1 MKQFNLDLGITV
13 NVFSSTSIKDAP
25 PRLKEAMEDVA
36 GRVEELSK
44 SKITTAA
51 PPQPFRKRK
60 TQSITK
66 YADWDARQYATD
78 GKTSREKR
86 AQQRHIRVF
95 GMQKLGMNEYR
106 KLMQEIDQM
115 TDPDVDVMAMVNKR
129 IKEIRERLD
138 AEEKEKVEGQRRQI
152 RSRTEKAGTSTT
164 TMESVETRK
173 TTGAK
178 KPKQKDGDTV
188 DESRT
193 RVDTRKTTG
202 AKKPKQKDGD
212 TVDESRTRVD
222 TRKTTGAKKPKQKD
236 GDTVDESRSRKKEG
250 IKQKPTSL
258 KAKTTEQSKRKVVT
272 MAEDVDEDE
281 QDLVII
287 ERKKADVED
296 FDDDDDDD
304 DYVPE
309 LDEDDDFDIPPP
321 RARKTTQIVDKKA
334 DEELED
340 LADFVDRT
348 FRKTTRKSTTKK
360 PTAKKRRVGEST
372 DDTEAT
378 IPLFQQIVG
387 KNYEIMASEEV
398 EEQMDRSINPTEA
411 AGFRAT
417 MKSLAVALKEAVKK
431 GKDVE
436 ATYKD
441 LIKST
446 IEVARAMRYPGA
458 FSVEAE
464 EILKA
469 IPDLKCN
476 AWRKY
481 IKGDEMMDP
490 KDVVLDEDEEEQD
503 DLLIQGPVLG
513 EESTQAAAKAIHN
526 LPELLKRDAKA
537 NLVKLFD
544 NQMKAHQYAA
554 EACKN
559 LKELHKT
566 LPLEVFLRI
575 ADSAMRPLVIMHIP
589 STEAMCTKMR
599 EAAEAKTK
607 KTTAGA
613 SRVKDVMENTNL
625 PQLQKDW
632 TLEETYKARKMIACI
647 IYKYVRDAMYDETT
661 ATHVVVEKFH
671 VKQTTI
677 HRQLYGK
684 KYPGGGQTLKQMKER
699 TSKTEKQ
706 TTTTRPVE
714 SSKISGQKKV
724 TLEKTEVTT
733 SKGKGKGKKSQVKR
747 SAEEIRS
754 ASTSEV
760 EKLRAK
766 KRKAEESKIIE
777 EEDEDRPTAEEIKRS
792 KPPATRRGLFIH

>member
-13 NVFSSTSIKDAP
+13 NVFSSKSIKDAP
-25 PRLKEAMEDVA
+25 PRLKEAMENVA

-51 PPQPFRKRK
+51 PPEPFRKRK

-66 YADWDARQYATD
+66 YADWDVRQYATD
-78 GKTSREKR
+78 GKTSRDKR

-95 GMQKLGMNEYR
+95 GMQKLGMIEYR

-115 TDPDVDVMAMVNKR
+115 TNQDVDVMAMVNKR
-129 IKEIRERLD
+129 IEEVRERLD
-138 AEEKEKVEGQRRQI
+138 AEEKEKVEGQRRQT

-164 TMESVETRK
+164 TMESVDTRK
-173 TTGAK
+173 MTGAK

-188 DESRT
+188 DESRN
-193 RVDTRKTTG
+193 
-202 AKKPKQKDGD
+202 
-212 TVDESRTRVD
+212 
-222 TRKTTGAKKPKQKD
+222 
-236 GDTVDESRSRKKEG
+236 RKKEG
-250 IKQKPTSL
+250 IKQKTTGL

-334 DEELED
+334 DEALED

-360 PTAKKRRVGEST
+360 PTAKERRVGEST

-398 EEQMDRSINPTEA
+398 EEHMTDRSINPTEA

-417 MKSLAVALKEAVKK
+417 MKSLAVGLKEAVKK
-431 GKDVE
+431 GKNVE

-446 IEVARAMRYPGA
+446 IEVTRAMRYPGA
-458 FSVEAE
+458 FTVEAE
-464 EILKA
+464 EIFNA

-566 LPLEVFLRI
+566 LPLDVFLRI

-613 SRVKDVMENTNL
+613 SRVTDVMENTNL

-647 IYKYVRDAMYDETT
+647 IYKYVRDAMYNETT
-661 ATHVVVEKFH
+661 ATHVVVEKFN

-706 TTTTRPVE
+706 ATTTRPVE

-754 ASTSEV
+754 ASMSEV

-766 KRKAEESKIIE
+766 KRKAGESKIIE

-792 KPPATRRGLFIH
+792 KPAATRRGLFIH

>member
-25 PRLKEAMEDVA
+25 PRLKEAMENVA

-51 PPQPFRKRK
+51 PPEPFRKWK

-66 YADWDARQYATD
+66 YADWDVRQYATD
-78 GKTSREKR
+78 GKTSRDKR

-95 GMQKLGMNEYR
+95 GMQKLGMIEYR
-106 KLMQEIDQM
+106 KLMQEIDEM
-115 TDPDVDVMAMVNKR
+115 TNQDVDVMAMVNKR
-129 IKEIRERLD
+129 IEEVREQLD
-138 AEEKEKVEGQRRQI
+138 AEEKEKVEGQRRQT
-152 RSRTEKAGTSTT
+152 RNRTEKAGTSTT
-164 TMESVETRK
+164 TMES
-173 TTGAK
+173 
-178 KPKQKDGDTV
+178 
-188 DESRT
+188 
-193 RVDTRKTTG
+193 VDTRKTTG

-212 TVDESRTRVD
+212 TVGESRNH
-222 TRKTTGAKKPKQKD
+222 
-236 GDTVDESRSRKKEG
+236 KKEG
-250 IKQKPTSL
+250 IKQKTTGL

-296 FDDDDDDD
+296 FDDDDND

-321 RARKTTQIVDKKA
+321 KARKTTQIIDKKA
-334 DEELED
+334 DEALED

-348 FRKTTRKSTTKK
+348 FRKTTRKSTMKK
-360 PTAKKRRVGEST
+360 PTAKERRVGKST

-398 EEQMDRSINPTEA
+398 EEHMKDRSINPTEA

-417 MKSLAVALKEAVKK
+417 MKSLAVGLKEAVKK
-431 GKDVE
+431 GKNVE

-446 IEVARAMRYPGA
+446 IEVTRAMRYPGA
-458 FSVEAE
+458 FTVEAE
-464 EILKA
+464 EIFNA

-566 LPLEVFLRI
+566 LPLDVFLRI

-613 SRVKDVMENTNL
+613 SRVTDVMENTNL

-647 IYKYVRDAMYDETT
+647 IYKYVRDAMYNETT
-661 ATHVVVEKFH
+661 ATHVVVEKFN

-699 TSKTEKQ
+699 TSKKEKQ
-706 TTTTRPVE
+706 ATTTRPVE
-714 SSKISGQKKV
+714 SSKISRQKKV

-733 SKGKGKGKKSQVKR
+733 SNGKGKGKKSQVKR

-766 KRKAEESKIIE
+766 KCKAEESKIIE

-792 KPPATRRGLFIH
+792 KPAVTRRGLFIH

>member
-1 MKQFNLDLGITV
+1 M
-13 NVFSSTSIKDAP
+13 
-25 PRLKEAMEDVA
+25 
-36 GRVEELSK
+36 
-44 SKITTAA
+44 
-51 PPQPFRKRK
+51 
-60 TQSITK
+60 
-66 YADWDARQYATD
+66 
-78 GKTSREKR
+78 
-86 AQQRHIRVF
+86 
-95 GMQKLGMNEYR
+95 
-106 KLMQEIDQM
+106 
-115 TDPDVDVMAMVNKR
+115 
-129 IKEIRERLD
+129 
-138 AEEKEKVEGQRRQI
+138 
-152 RSRTEKAGTSTT
+152 
-164 TMESVETRK
+164 
-173 TTGAK
+173 
-178 KPKQKDGDTV
+178 
-188 DESRT
+188 
-193 RVDTRKTTG
+193 
-202 AKKPKQKDGD
+202 
-212 TVDESRTRVD
+212 
-222 TRKTTGAKKPKQKD
+222 
-236 GDTVDESRSRKKEG
+236 
-250 IKQKPTSL
+250 
-258 KAKTTEQSKRKVVT
+258 
-272 MAEDVDEDE
+272 
-281 QDLVII
+281 II
-287 ERKKADVED
+287 ERNKADVED
-296 FDDDDDDD
+296 FDDDDD
-304 DYVPE
+304 YVPE
-309 LDEDDDFDIPPP
+309 QDEDDDFDIPPP

-334 DEELED
+334 DEALED

-348 FRKTTRKSTTKK
+348 FRKTTRKSKMKK
-360 PTAKKRRVGEST
+360 PTAKERRVGEST

-398 EEQMDRSINPTEA
+398 EEHTTDRSINPTEA

-417 MKSLAVALKEAVKK
+417 MKSLAVGLKEVVKK
-431 GKDVE
+431 GKNVE

-458 FSVEAE
+458 FTVEAE
-464 EILKA
+464 EIFNA

-503 DLLIQGPVLG
+503 DLLIQGPILG

-566 LPLEVFLRI
+566 LPLDVFLRI
-575 ADSAMRPLVIMHIP
+575 ADSATRPLVIMHIP

-607 KTTAGA
+607 KTTAGV
-613 SRVKDVMENTNL
+613 SRVTDLMENTNL

-647 IYKYVRDAMYDETT
+647 IYKYVRDAMYNETT
-661 ATHVVVEKFH
+661 ATQVVVEKFN
-671 VKQTTI
+671 VKQTMI
-677 HRQLYGK
+677 HRQLNGK

-699 TSKTEKQ
+699 TSKKEKQ
-706 TTTTRPVE
+706 ATTTRPVE

-747 SAEEIRS
+747 SAEEISS

-792 KPPATRRGLFIH
+792 KPAATRRGLFIH

>member
-1 MKQFNLDLGITV
+1 
-13 NVFSSTSIKDAP
+13 
-25 PRLKEAMEDVA
+25 MENVA

-78 GKTSREKR
+78 GKTSRDKR

-95 GMQKLGMNEYR
+95 GMQKLGMIEYR

-115 TDPDVDVMAMVNKR
+115 TDPDVDVMAVVNKR
-129 IKEIRERLD
+129 IEEVRERLE
-138 AEEKEKVEGQRRQI
+138 AEEKEKVEGQHRQI

-164 TMESVETRK
+164 TMES
-173 TTGAK
+173 
-178 KPKQKDGDTV
+178 
-188 DESRT
+188 
-193 RVDTRKTTG
+193 VDTRKTTG

-212 TVDESRTRVD
+212 TVDESRNRT
-222 TRKTTGAKKPKQKD
+222 KK
-236 GDTVDESRSRKKEG
+236 G
-250 IKQKPTSL
+250 IKQKTTGL

-281 QDLVII
+281 QDLMII

-296 FDDDDDDD
+296 FNDDDDDD

-309 LDEDDDFDIPPP
+309 ADEDDDFDIPPP
-321 RARKTTQIVDKKA
+321 RARKTTQIVDKKK
-334 DEELED
+334 DEALED

-348 FRKTTRKSTTKK
+348 FQKTTRKSTTKK

-378 IPLFQQIVG
+378 IPLFQQIVR

-417 MKSLAVALKEAVKK
+417 MKSLAVGLKEAVKK
-431 GKDVE
+431 GKNVE

-458 FSVEAE
+458 FTVEAE
-464 EILKA
+464 EIFNA

-575 ADSAMRPLVIMHIP
+575 ADSAVRPLVIMHIP

-599 EAAEAKTK
+599 EAAEAKSK

-613 SRVKDVMENTNL
+613 SRVTDVMENTNL

-647 IYKYVRDAMYDETT
+647 IYKYVRDAMYNETM
-661 ATHVVVEKFH
+661 ATHVVVEKFN

-699 TSKTEKQ
+699 TSKTSKTEKQ
-706 TTTTRPVE
+706 ATTTRPRRVVE
-714 SSKISGQKKV
+714 
-724 TLEKTEVTT
+724 
-733 SKGKGKGKKSQVKR
+733 
-747 SAEEIRS
+747 
-754 ASTSEV
+754 
-760 EKLRAK
+760 
-766 KRKAEESKIIE
+766 
-777 EEDEDRPTAEEIKRS
+777 D
-792 KPPATRRGLFIH
+792 

>member
-51 PPQPFRKRK
+51 PPAPFRKGK

-78 GKTSREKR
+78 GKTSRDKR

-95 GMQKLGMNEYR
+95 WMQKLGMNEYR

-164 TMESVETRK
+164 TMESVATRK
-173 TTGAK
+173 MTGAK

-188 DESRT
+188 DESRN
-193 RVDTRKTTG
+193 
-202 AKKPKQKDGD
+202 
-212 TVDESRTRVD
+212 RVD

-281 QDLVII
+281 QDLVMI

-296 FDDDDDDD
+296 FDDGDDDD

-309 LDEDDDFDIPPP
+309 LDEDDDFEIPPP

-348 FRKTTRKSTTKK
+348 FQKTTRKSTTKK

-398 EEQMDRSINPTEA
+398 EEQIDRSINPTEA

-417 MKSLAVALKEAVKK
+417 MKSLAVGLTEVVKK

-458 FSVEAE
+458 FTVEAE
-464 EILKA
+464 EIFNA

-503 DLLIQGPVLG
+503 DLLIQGPVPG

-599 EAAEAKTK
+599 EVAEAKTK

-613 SRVKDVMENTNL
+613 SRVKDMMENTNL

-647 IYKYVRDAMYDETT
+647 IYKYVRDAMYNETT
-661 ATHVVVEKFH
+661 ATHVVVEKFN

-706 TTTTRPVE
+706 ATTTRPVE
-714 SSKISGQKKV
+714 SSRISGQKKV

>member
-25 PRLKEAMEDVA
+25 PQLKEAMEDVT

-51 PPQPFRKRK
+51 PPAPFRKRK

-66 YADWDARQYATD
+66 YADWDVRQYATD
-78 GKTSREKR
+78 GKTSRDKR

-152 RSRTEKAGTSTT
+152 SSRTEKAGTSTT
-164 TMESVETRK
+164 TMESVDTRK
-173 TTGAK
+173 MTGAK

-188 DESRT
+188 DESRN
-193 RVDTRKTTG
+193 
-202 AKKPKQKDGD
+202 
-212 TVDESRTRVD
+212 
-222 TRKTTGAKKPKQKD
+222 
-236 GDTVDESRSRKKEG
+236 RKKEG

-258 KAKTTEQSKRKVVT
+258 KAKTTEQIKRKVVT
-272 MAEDVDEDE
+272 MAEDVDEDK

-296 FDDDDDDD
+296 FDDDDD

-348 FRKTTRKSTTKK
+348 FQKTTRKSTTKK
-360 PTAKKRRVGEST
+360 STAKERRVGKST

-417 MKSLAVALKEAVKK
+417 MKSLAVGLKEAVKK

-458 FSVEAE
+458 FTVEAE
-464 EILKA
+464 EIFNA

-599 EAAEAKTK
+599 EVAEAKTK

-647 IYKYVRDAMYDETT
+647 IYKYVRDAMYNETT
-661 ATHVVVEKFH
+661 ATHVVVEKFN

-706 TTTTRPVE
+706 ATTTRPVE

-724 TLEKTEVTT
+724 TLEKSEVTT

-792 KPPATRRGLFIH
+792 KPAVTRRGLFIH

>member
-1 MKQFNLDLGITV
+1 
-13 NVFSSTSIKDAP
+13 
-25 PRLKEAMEDVA
+25 MENVA

-51 PPQPFRKRK
+51 PPEPFRKRK

-78 GKTSREKR
+78 GKTSRDKR

-95 GMQKLGMNEYR
+95 GMQKLGMIEYR

-115 TDPDVDVMAMVNKR
+115 TDPDVDVMAVVNKR
-129 IKEIRERLD
+129 IEEVRERLE

-164 TMESVETRK
+164 TMESV
-173 TTGAK
+173 
-178 KPKQKDGDTV
+178 
-188 DESRT
+188 
-193 RVDTRKTTG
+193 DTRKTTG

-212 TVDESRTRVD
+212 TVDESRN
-222 TRKTTGAKKPKQKD
+222 
-236 GDTVDESRSRKKEG
+236 RKKEG
-250 IKQKPTSL
+250 IKQKTTGL

-304 DYVPE
+304 YVPE
-309 LDEDDDFDIPPP
+309 ADEDDDFDIPPP
-321 RARKTTQIVDKKA
+321 RARKTTQIVDKKT
-334 DEELED
+334 DEALED

-348 FRKTTRKSTTKK
+348 FQKTTRKSTTRK

-398 EEQMDRSINPTEA
+398 EEHLTDRSINPTEA

-417 MKSLAVALKEAVKK
+417 MKSLAVGLKEAVKK
-431 GKDVE
+431 GKNVE

-458 FSVEAE
+458 FTVEAE
-464 EILKA
+464 EIFNA

-566 LPLEVFLRI
+566 LPLDVFLRI

-613 SRVKDVMENTNL
+613 SRVTDVMENTNL

-647 IYKYVRDAMYDETT
+647 IYKYVRDAMYNETT
-661 ATHVVVEKFH
+661 ATHVVVEKFN

-699 TSKTEKQ
+699 TSKTSKTEKQ
-706 TTTTRPVE
+706 ATTTRPVE

-733 SKGKGKGKKSQVKR
+733 GKGKGKGKKSQVKR

-766 KRKAEESKIIE
+766 KRKAEEPKIIE
-777 EEDEDRPTAEEIKRS
+777 KEDEDRPTAEEIKRS
-792 KPPATRRGLFIH
+792 KPAVTRRGLFIH

>member
-25 PRLKEAMEDVA
+25 PRLKEAMENVA

-51 PPQPFRKRK
+51 PPEPFRKWK

-66 YADWDARQYATD
+66 YADWDMRQYATD
-78 GKTSREKR
+78 GKTSRDKR

-95 GMQKLGMNEYR
+95 GMQKLGMTEYR

-115 TDPDVDVMAMVNKR
+115 TNQDVDVMAMVNKR
-129 IKEIRERLD
+129 IEEVRERLD
-138 AEEKEKVEGQRRQI
+138 VEEKEKVERRRRQS

-164 TMESVETRK
+164 TMESVDTRK
-173 TTGAK
+173 RMGAK
-178 KPKQKDGDTV
+178 KPKQKDGDTI
-188 DESRT
+188 DESRNC
-193 RVDTRKTTG
+193 
-202 AKKPKQKDGD
+202 
-212 TVDESRTRVD
+212 
-222 TRKTTGAKKPKQKD
+222 
-236 GDTVDESRSRKKEG
+236 KKEG
-250 IKQKPTSL
+250 IKQKTTGL

-296 FDDDDDDD
+296 FDDDD
-304 DYVPE
+304 YVPE

-321 RARKTTQIVDKKA
+321 RARKTTQIVDKKT
-334 DEELED
+334 DEALED

-348 FRKTTRKSTTKK
+348 FRKPTRKSTTKK
-360 PTAKKRRVGEST
+360 PTAKQRRVGEST

-398 EEQMDRSINPTEA
+398 EEHMTDRSINPTEA

-417 MKSLAVALKEAVKK
+417 MKSLAVGLKEVVKK
-431 GKDVE
+431 GKNVE

-458 FSVEAE
+458 FTVEAE
-464 EILKA
+464 EIFNA

-481 IKGDEMMDP
+481 IKGDEMIDP

-566 LPLEVFLRI
+566 LPLDVFLRI

-613 SRVKDVMENTNL
+613 SRVTDVMENTNL

-647 IYKYVRDAMYDETT
+647 IYKYVRDAMYNETT
-661 ATHVVVEKFH
+661 ATHVVVEKFN

-699 TSKTEKQ
+699 TSKTSKTEKQ
-706 TTTTRPVE
+706 ATTTRPVE

-733 SKGKGKGKKSQVKR
+733 GKGKGKGKKSQVKR

-766 KRKAEESKIIE
+766 KRKAEEPKIIE

-792 KPPATRRGLFIH
+792 KPAVTRRGLFIH

>member
-78 GKTSREKR
+78 GKTSRDKR

-95 GMQKLGMNEYR
+95 GMQKLGLNEYR

-164 TMESVETRK
+164 TVES
-173 TTGAK
+173 
-178 KPKQKDGDTV
+178 
-188 DESRT
+188 
-193 RVDTRKTTG
+193 VDTRKTTG
-202 AKKPKQKDGD
+202 AKKPKQKDDD
-212 TVDESRTRVD
+212 TVDESRNRVN

-236 GDTVDESRSRKKEG
+236 DDTVDESRSRKKEG

-258 KAKTTEQSKRKVVT
+258 KVKTTEQSKRKVVT

-296 FDDDDDDD
+296 FDDNDDDD

-360 PTAKKRRVGEST
+360 LTAKERRVGKST

-387 KNYEIMASEEV
+387 KNYEIMASEGV

-417 MKSLAVALKEAVKK
+417 MKSLAVGLKEAVKK
-431 GKDVE
+431 GKNVE

-458 FSVEAE
+458 FTVEAE
-464 EILKA
+464 EIFNA

-490 KDVVLDEDEEEQD
+490 KDVVLDEEQD

-589 STEAMCTKMR
+589 STEAMCTKMC

-607 KTTAGA
+607 KTRAGA
-613 SRVKDVMENTNL
+613 SRVTDVMENTNL

-647 IYKYVRDAMYDETT
+647 IYKYVQDAMYNETT
-661 ATHVVVEKFH
+661 ATHVVVEKFN

-699 TSKTEKQ
+699 TSKTSKTEKQ
-706 TTTTRPVE
+706 ATTTRPVE

-724 TLEKTEVTT
+724 TLEKSEVTT

-747 SAEEIRS
+747 SVEEIRS

-777 EEDEDRPTAEEIKRS
+777 EEDEDRPMAEEIKRS
-792 KPPATRRGLFIH
+792 KPAVTRRGLFIH

>member
-1 MKQFNLDLGITV
+1 
-13 NVFSSTSIKDAP
+13 
-25 PRLKEAMEDVA
+25 MEDVA

-44 SKITTAA
+44 SRIITAA
-51 PPQPFRKRK
+51 PPAPFRKRK

-78 GKTSREKR
+78 GKTSRDKR

-164 TMESVETRK
+164 TMEGVATRK
-173 TTGAK
+173 TMGAK

-188 DESRT
+188 DESRN

-212 TVDESRTRVD
+212 TVN
-222 TRKTTGAKKPKQKD
+222 
-236 GDTVDESRSRKKEG
+236 ESRSRKKEG

-258 KAKTTEQSKRKVVT
+258 KTTQQSKRKVVT

-321 RARKTTQIVDKKA
+321 RARRTTQIVDKQA

-348 FRKTTRKSTTKK
+348 FQKTTRKSTTKK
-360 PTAKKRRVGEST
+360 PTAKKRRVVESA

-417 MKSLAVALKEAVKK
+417 MKSLAVGLKEAVKK

-458 FSVEAE
+458 FTVEAE
-464 EILKA
+464 EIFNA

-599 EAAEAKTK
+599 EVAEAKTK

-632 TLEETYKARKMIACI
+632 TLEERYKARKMITCI
-647 IYKYVRDAMYDETT
+647 IYKYVQDAMYNETT
-661 ATHVVVEKFH
+661 ATHVVVEKFN

-699 TSKTEKQ
+699 TSKMEKHA
-706 TTTTRPVE
+706 TTTRPVE

>member
-1 MKQFNLDLGITV
+1 MKQFNLDLSITV

-51 PPQPFRKRK
+51 PPAPFRKRK

-66 YADWDARQYATD
+66 YADWDVRQYATD
-78 GKTSREKR
+78 GKRSRDKR

-129 IKEIRERLD
+129 IEEIRERLD

-164 TMESVETRK
+164 TMESVDTRK
-173 TTGAK
+173 MTGAK
-178 KPKQKDGDTV
+178 KPKKKDGDTI
-188 DESRT
+188 DESRN
-193 RVDTRKTTG
+193 
-202 AKKPKQKDGD
+202 
-212 TVDESRTRVD
+212 RVD

-258 KAKTTEQSKRKVVT
+258 KAKTTQQSKRKVVT
-272 MAEDVDEDE
+272 MAEDVAEDE

-304 DYVPE
+304 DYVAE
-309 LDEDDDFDIPPP
+309 LDEEDDFDIPPP

-360 PTAKKRRVGEST
+360 PTAKERRLGKST

-417 MKSLAVALKEAVKK
+417 MKSLAV
-431 GKDVE
+431 
-436 ATYKD
+436 
-441 LIKST
+441 
-446 IEVARAMRYPGA
+446 
-458 FSVEAE
+458 
-464 EILKA
+464 
-469 IPDLKCN
+469 
-476 AWRKY
+476 
-481 IKGDEMMDP
+481 
-490 KDVVLDEDEEEQD
+490 
-503 DLLIQGPVLG
+503 
-513 EESTQAAAKAIHN
+513 
-526 LPELLKRDAKA
+526 
-537 NLVKLFD
+537 
-544 NQMKAHQYAA
+544 
-554 EACKN
+554 
-559 LKELHKT
+559 
-566 LPLEVFLRI
+566 
-575 ADSAMRPLVIMHIP
+575 
-589 STEAMCTKMR
+589 
-599 EAAEAKTK
+599 
-607 KTTAGA
+607 
-613 SRVKDVMENTNL
+613 
-625 PQLQKDW
+625 
-632 TLEETYKARKMIACI
+632 
-647 IYKYVRDAMYDETT
+647 
-661 ATHVVVEKFH
+661 
-671 VKQTTI
+671 
-677 HRQLYGK
+677 
-684 KYPGGGQTLKQMKER
+684 
-699 TSKTEKQ
+699 
-706 TTTTRPVE
+706 
-714 SSKISGQKKV
+714 
-724 TLEKTEVTT
+724 
-733 SKGKGKGKKSQVKR
+733 
-747 SAEEIRS
+747 
-754 ASTSEV
+754 
-760 EKLRAK
+760 
-766 KRKAEESKIIE
+766 
-777 EEDEDRPTAEEIKRS
+777 
-792 KPPATRRGLFIH
+792 GL

>member
-1 MKQFNLDLGITV
+1 LKQFNLDLGITV

-78 GKTSREKR
+78 GKTSRDKR

-164 TMESVETRK
+164 TMESV
-173 TTGAK
+173 
-178 KPKQKDGDTV
+178 
-188 DESRT
+188 
-193 RVDTRKTTG
+193 
-202 AKKPKQKDGD
+202 
-212 TVDESRTRVD
+212 D

-236 GDTVDESRSRKKEG
+236 GDTVDESRSRK
-250 IKQKPTSL
+250 KPTSL

-360 PTAKKRRVGEST
+360 PTAKERRVGKST

-417 MKSLAVALKEAVKK
+417 MKSLAVGLKEAVKK

-458 FSVEAE
+458 FTVEAE
-464 EILKA
+464 EIFNA

-613 SRVKDVMENTNL
+613 SRVTDVMENTNL

-647 IYKYVRDAMYDETT
+647 IYKYVRDAMYNETT
-661 ATHVVVEKFH
+661 ATHVVVEKFN

-706 TTTTRPVE
+706 ATTTRPVE

>member
-66 YADWDARQYATD
+66 YADWDVRQYATD
-78 GKTSREKR
+78 GKTSRDKR

-115 TDPDVDVMAMVNKR
+115 TNQDVDVMAMVNKR
-129 IKEIRERLD
+129 IEEVRERLD

-164 TMESVETRK
+164 TMESVDTRK

-188 DESRT
+188 DESRN

-212 TVDESRTRVD
+212 TVDESRN
-222 TRKTTGAKKPKQKD
+222 
-236 GDTVDESRSRKKEG
+236 RKKEG
-250 IKQKPTSL
+250 IKQKTTGL
-258 KAKTTEQSKRKVVT
+258 KAKTTEQSKRKVVK

-321 RARKTTQIVDKKA
+321 RAWKTTQIVDKKA

-360 PTAKKRRVGEST
+360 PTAKERRVGKST

-398 EEQMDRSINPTEA
+398 EEHMTDRSINPTEA

-417 MKSLAVALKEAVKK
+417 MKSLAVGLKEAVKK
-431 GKDVE
+431 GKNVE

-446 IEVARAMRYPGA
+446 IEVTRAMRYPGA
-458 FSVEAE
+458 FTVEAE
-464 EILKA
+464 EIFNA

-566 LPLEVFLRI
+566 LPLDVFLRI

-599 EAAEAKTK
+599 EAAEAKTR

-647 IYKYVRDAMYDETT
+647 IYKYVRDAMYNETT
-661 ATHVVVEKFH
+661 ATHVVVEKFN

-706 TTTTRPVE
+706 ATTTRPVE

>member
-13 NVFSSTSIKDAP
+13 NVFSSNSIKDAP
-25 PRLKEAMEDVA
+25 PRLKEAMENVA

-51 PPQPFRKRK
+51 PPEPFRKRK

-66 YADWDARQYATD
+66 YADWDVRQYATD
-78 GKTSREKR
+78 GKASRDKR

-95 GMQKLGMNEYR
+95 GMQKLGMIEYR

-115 TDPDVDVMAMVNKR
+115 TNQDVDVMAVVNKR
-129 IKEIRERLD
+129 IEEVRERIE
-138 AEEKEKVEGQRRQI
+138 AEEKEKVEGQPPQT

-164 TMESVETRK
+164 TMES
-173 TTGAK
+173 
-178 KPKQKDGDTV
+178 
-188 DESRT
+188 
-193 RVDTRKTTG
+193 VDTRKTTG

-212 TVDESRTRVD
+212 TVDKSRN
-222 TRKTTGAKKPKQKD
+222 
-236 GDTVDESRSRKKEG
+236 RKKEG
-250 IKQKPTSL
+250 IKQKTTGL

-309 LDEDDDFDIPPP
+309 QDEDDDFDIPPP
-321 RARKTTQIVDKKA
+321 RARKTTQIVDKRA
-334 DEELED
+334 DEALED
-340 LADFVDRT
+340 LADFVDRM

-360 PTAKKRRVGEST
+360 PTAKERRVGKST

-398 EEQMDRSINPTEA
+398 EEHMTDRSINPTKA

-417 MKSLAVALKEAVKK
+417 MKSLAVGLKEAVKK
-431 GKDVE
+431 GKNVE

-446 IEVARAMRYPGA
+446 IEVTRAMQYPGA
-458 FSVEAE
+458 FTVEAE
-464 EILKA
+464 EIFTV

-566 LPLEVFLRI
+566 LPLDVFLRI

-607 KTTAGA
+607 KTMAGA
-613 SRVKDVMENTNL
+613 SRVTDVMENTNL

-647 IYKYVRDAMYDETT
+647 IYKYVRDAMYNETT
-661 ATHVVVEKFH
+661 ATHVVVEKFNI
-671 VKQTTI
+671 KQTTI

-706 TTTTRPVE
+706 ATTTRPVE

-792 KPPATRRGLFIH
+792 KPAATRRGLFIH

>member
-13 NVFSSTSIKDAP
+13 NVFSSSSIKDAP

-78 GKTSREKR
+78 GKTSRDKR

-212 TVDESRTRVD
+212 TVDESR
-222 TRKTTGAKKPKQKD
+222 
-236 GDTVDESRSRKKEG
+236 SRKKEG

-296 FDDDDDDD
+296 FDDDDDD

-417 MKSLAVALKEAVKK
+417 MKSLAVGLKEAVKK

-458 FSVEAE
+458 FTVEAE
-464 EILKA
+464 EIFKA

-613 SRVKDVMENTNL
+613 SRVTDVMENTNL

-647 IYKYVRDAMYDETT
+647 IYKYVRDAMYNETT
-661 ATHVVVEKFH
+661 ATHVVVEKFN

-706 TTTTRPVE
+706 ATTT
-714 SSKISGQKKV
+714 
-724 TLEKTEVTT
+724 
-733 SKGKGKGKKSQVKR
+733 
-747 SAEEIRS
+747 
-754 ASTSEV
+754 
-760 EKLRAK
+760 
-766 KRKAEESKIIE
+766 
-777 EEDEDRPTAEEIKRS
+777 
-792 KPPATRRGLFIH
+792 

>member
-1 MKQFNLDLGITV
+1 
-13 NVFSSTSIKDAP
+13 
-25 PRLKEAMEDVA
+25 MEDVA

-66 YADWDARQYATD
+66 YADWDVRQYATD
-78 GKTSREKR
+78 GKTSRDKR

-115 TDPDVDVMAMVNKR
+115 TNQDVDVMAMVNKR
-129 IKEIRERLD
+129 IEEVRERLD

-164 TMESVETRK
+164 TMESV
-173 TTGAK
+173 
-178 KPKQKDGDTV
+178 
-188 DESRT
+188 
-193 RVDTRKTTG
+193 DTRKTTG

-212 TVDESRTRVD
+212 TIDESRN
-222 TRKTTGAKKPKQKD
+222 
-236 GDTVDESRSRKKEG
+236 RKKEG
-250 IKQKPTSL
+250 IKQKTTGL

-334 DEELED
+334 DEALED

-360 PTAKKRRVGEST
+360 PTAKERRVGKST

-398 EEQMDRSINPTEA
+398 EEHMTDRSINPTEA

-417 MKSLAVALKEAVKK
+417 MKSLAVGLKEAVKK
-431 GKDVE
+431 GKNVE

-446 IEVARAMRYPGA
+446 IEVTRAMRYPGA
-458 FSVEAE
+458 FTVEAE
-464 EILKA
+464 EIFNA

-490 KDVVLDEDEEEQD
+490 KDVVLDEDEDEQD

-566 LPLEVFLRI
+566 LPLDVFLRI

-589 STEAMCTKMR
+589 TTEAMCTKMR

-613 SRVKDVMENTNL
+613 SRVTDVMENTNL

-647 IYKYVRDAMYDETT
+647 IYKYVRDAMYNETT
-661 ATHVVVEKFH
+661 ATHVVVEKFN

-706 TTTTRPVE
+706 ATTTRPVE

-733 SKGKGKGKKSQVKR
+733 SKGKVKGKKSQVKR

-777 EEDEDRPTAEEIKRS
+777 EEDEDRPMAEEIKRS
-792 KPPATRRGLFIH
+792 KPAATRRGLFIH

>member
-1 MKQFNLDLGITV
+1 MSKILKQFNLDLSITV

-51 PPQPFRKRK
+51 PPAPFRKRK

-66 YADWDARQYATD
+66 YADWDVRQYATD
-78 GKTSREKR
+78 GKTSRDKR

-164 TMESVETRK
+164 TMESV
-173 TTGAK
+173 
-178 KPKQKDGDTV
+178 
-188 DESRT
+188 
-193 RVDTRKTTG
+193 DTRKTTG

-212 TVDESRTRVD
+212 TVDESRNRVD

-258 KAKTTEQSKRKVVT
+258 KAKTTQQSKRKVVT

-360 PTAKKRRVGEST
+360 PTAKERRLGKST

-398 EEQMDRSINPTEA
+398 EEHMTDRSINPTEA

-417 MKSLAVALKEAVKK
+417 MKSLAVGLKEAVKK
-431 GKDVE
+431 GKNVE

-446 IEVARAMRYPGA
+446 IEVTRAMRYPGA
-458 FSVEAE
+458 FTVEAE
-464 EILKA
+464 EIFNA

-566 LPLEVFLRI
+566 LPLDVFLRI

-599 EAAEAKTK
+599 EAAEAKTR

-647 IYKYVRDAMYDETT
+647 IYKYVRDAMYNETT
-661 ATHVVVEKFH
+661 ATHVVVEKFN

-706 TTTTRPVE
+706 ATTTRPVE

>member
-1 MKQFNLDLGITV
+1 MVAFVILRRIELSKILKQFNLDLGITV

-36 GRVEELSK
+36 GRVEELLK

-66 YADWDARQYATD
+66 YADWDGRQYATD
-78 GKTSREKR
+78 GKTSREKG

-178 KPKQKDGDTV
+178 KTKQKDGDTV

-212 TVDESRTRVD
+212 TSDESRTRVD
-222 TRKTTGAKKPKQKD
+222 TRKMTGAKKPKQKD

-296 FDDDDDDD
+296 FDNDDDED

-321 RARKTTQIVDKKA
+321 RARKTTQIADKKA

-340 LADFVDRT
+340 LADFVDRM

-417 MKSLAVALKEAVKK
+417 MKSLAVGLKEAVKK

-446 IEVARAMRYPGA
+446 IEVARAMRYRGA
-458 FSVEAE
+458 FTVEAE
-464 EILKA
+464 EIFKA

-490 KDVVLDEDEEEQD
+490 KDVVLDKDEEEQD

-566 LPLEVFLRI
+566 FLLEVFLRI

-632 TLEETYKARKMIACI
+632 TLEEMYKARKMIACI
-647 IYKYVRDAMYDETT
+647 IYKYVRDAMYNETT

-706 TTTTRPVE
+706 ATTT
-714 SSKISGQKKV
+714 
-724 TLEKTEVTT
+724 
-733 SKGKGKGKKSQVKR
+733 
-747 SAEEIRS
+747 
-754 ASTSEV
+754 
-760 EKLRAK
+760 
-766 KRKAEESKIIE
+766 
-777 EEDEDRPTAEEIKRS
+777 
-792 KPPATRRGLFIH
+792 

>member
-25 PRLKEAMEDVA
+25 PQLKEAMEDVA

-51 PPQPFRKRK
+51 PPVPFRKRK

-66 YADWDARQYATD
+66 YADWDVRQYATD
-78 GKTSREKR
+78 GKTSRDKR

-164 TMESVETRK
+164 TMESV
-173 TTGAK
+173 
-178 KPKQKDGDTV
+178 
-188 DESRT
+188 
-193 RVDTRKTTG
+193 DTRKTTG

-212 TVDESRTRVD
+212 TVDESRNRID

-287 ERKKADVED
+287 DRKKADVED

-360 PTAKKRRVGEST
+360 PTV
-372 DDTEAT
+372 
-378 IPLFQQIVG
+378 
-387 KNYEIMASEEV
+387 
-398 EEQMDRSINPTEA
+398 
-411 AGFRAT
+411 
-417 MKSLAVALKEAVKK
+417 
-431 GKDVE
+431 
-436 ATYKD
+436 
-441 LIKST
+441 
-446 IEVARAMRYPGA
+446 
-458 FSVEAE
+458 
-464 EILKA
+464 
-469 IPDLKCN
+469 
-476 AWRKY
+476 
-481 IKGDEMMDP
+481 
-490 KDVVLDEDEEEQD
+490 
-503 DLLIQGPVLG
+503 
-513 EESTQAAAKAIHN
+513 
-526 LPELLKRDAKA
+526 
-537 NLVKLFD
+537 
-544 NQMKAHQYAA
+544 
-554 EACKN
+554 
-559 LKELHKT
+559 
-566 LPLEVFLRI
+566 
-575 ADSAMRPLVIMHIP
+575 
-589 STEAMCTKMR
+589 
-599 EAAEAKTK
+599 
-607 KTTAGA
+607 
-613 SRVKDVMENTNL
+613 
-625 PQLQKDW
+625 
-632 TLEETYKARKMIACI
+632 
-647 IYKYVRDAMYDETT
+647 
-661 ATHVVVEKFH
+661 
-671 VKQTTI
+671 
-677 HRQLYGK
+677 
-684 KYPGGGQTLKQMKER
+684 KER
-699 TSKTEKQ
+699 
-706 TTTTRPVE
+706 
-714 SSKISGQKKV
+714 
-724 TLEKTEVTT
+724 
-733 SKGKGKGKKSQVKR
+733 
-747 SAEEIRS
+747 
-754 ASTSEV
+754 
-760 EKLRAK
+760 
-766 KRKAEESKIIE
+766 
-777 EEDEDRPTAEEIKRS
+777 
-792 KPPATRRGLFIH
+792 

>member
-1 MKQFNLDLGITV
+1 
-13 NVFSSTSIKDAP
+13 
-25 PRLKEAMEDVA
+25 MEDVA

-178 KPKQKDGDTV
+178 KPKQKG
-188 DESRT
+188 
-193 RVDTRKTTG
+193 
-202 AKKPKQKDGD
+202 GD

-296 FDDDDDDD
+296 FDDDDDD

-458 FSVEAE
+458 FTVEAE
-464 EILKA
+464 EIFKA

-613 SRVKDVMENTNL
+613 SRVKDVMEDTNL

-706 TTTTRPVE
+706 ATTTRPVE
-714 SSKISGQKKV
+714 SSKISGQKKA

-747 SAEEIRS
+747 SAEEICS

>member
-212 TVDESRTRVD
+212 TIDESRTRVD

-304 DYVPE
+304 YVPE

-321 RARKTTQIVDKKA
+321 RVRKTTQIVDKRA

-360 PTAKKRRVGEST
+360 RTAKKRRVGEST

-458 FSVEAE
+458 FTVEAE
-464 EILKA
+464 EIFKA

-706 TTTTRPVE
+706 ATTTRPVE

>member
-1 MKQFNLDLGITV
+1 
-13 NVFSSTSIKDAP
+13 
-25 PRLKEAMEDVA
+25 MENVA

-51 PPQPFRKRK
+51 PPEPFRKRK

-66 YADWDARQYATD
+66 YADWDVRQYATD
-78 GKTSREKR
+78 GKTLRDKR

-95 GMQKLGMNEYR
+95 GMQKLGMVEYR
-106 KLMQEIDQM
+106 KLMQEIDEM
-115 TDPDVDVMAMVNKR
+115 TNQDVDVMAMVNKR
-129 IKEIRERLD
+129 IEEVRERLD
-138 AEEKEKVEGQRRQI
+138 AEEKEKVEGQRRQA
-152 RSRTEKAGTSTT
+152 RSRTEKAGISTT
-164 TMESVETRK
+164 TMES
-173 TTGAK
+173 
-178 KPKQKDGDTV
+178 
-188 DESRT
+188 
-193 RVDTRKTTG
+193 VDTRKTTG
-202 AKKPKQKDGD
+202 AKKPKQKAGD
-212 TVDESRTRVD
+212 TVDESRN
-222 TRKTTGAKKPKQKD
+222 
-236 GDTVDESRSRKKEG
+236 RKKEG
-250 IKQKPTSL
+250 IKQKTTGS

-309 LDEDDDFDIPPP
+309 QDEDDDFDIPPP

-334 DEELED
+334 DEALED

-348 FRKTTRKSTTKK
+348 FRKTTRKSKTKK
-360 PTAKKRRVGEST
+360 PTAKERRVGEST

-398 EEQMDRSINPTEA
+398 EEHTTDRSINPTEA

-417 MKSLAVALKEAVKK
+417 MKSLAVGLKEAVKK
-431 GKDVE
+431 GKNVE

-458 FSVEAE
+458 FTVEAE
-464 EILKA
+464 EIFNA

-503 DLLIQGPVLG
+503 DLLIQGPILG

-566 LPLEVFLRI
+566 LPLDVFLRI
-575 ADSAMRPLVIMHIP
+575 ADSATRPLVIMHIP
-589 STEAMCTKMR
+589 STEVMCTKMR

-613 SRVKDVMENTNL
+613 SRVMDVMENTNL

-647 IYKYVRDAMYDETT
+647 IYKYVRDAMYNETT
-661 ATHVVVEKFH
+661 ATHVVVEKFN

-684 KYPGGGQTLKQMKER
+684 KYPGGGSDAQTDE
-699 TSKTEKQ
+699 
-706 TTTTRPVE
+706 
-714 SSKISGQKKV
+714 
-724 TLEKTEVTT
+724 
-733 SKGKGKGKKSQVKR
+733 GKNK
-747 SAEEIRS
+747 
-754 ASTSEV
+754 
-760 EKLRAK
+760 
-766 KRKAEESKIIE
+766 
-777 EEDEDRPTAEEIKRS
+777 
-792 KPPATRRGLFIH
+792 

>member
-1 MKQFNLDLGITV
+1 MSKILKQFNLDLSITV

-44 SKITTAA
+44 SRITTAA
-51 PPQPFRKRK
+51 PPAPFRKRK

-78 GKTSREKR
+78 GKTSRDKR

-115 TDPDVDVMAMVNKR
+115 TDQDVDVMAMVNKR

-138 AEEKEKVEGQRRQI
+138 AEEKEKEEGQRRQI

-164 TMESVETRK
+164 TVEGVTTRK

-188 DESRT
+188 DESRN

-202 AKKPKQKDGD
+202 AKKPKQKD
-212 TVDESRTRVD
+212 S
-222 TRKTTGAKKPKQKD
+222 
-236 GDTVDESRSRKKEG
+236 DTVDESRSRKKEG
-250 IKQKPTSL
+250 IKEKPTSL
-258 KAKTTEQSKRKVVT
+258 KTTQQSKRKVVT
-272 MAEDVDEDE
+272 MAEDADEDE
-281 QDLVII
+281 EDLVII

-304 DYVPE
+304 YVPE
-309 LDEDDDFDIPPP
+309 LDEGDDFDIPPP
-321 RARKTTQIVDKKA
+321 RARRTTQTVDKQA
-334 DEELED
+334 DEEVED
-340 LADFVDRT
+340 LADFIDRT
-348 FRKTTRKSTTKK
+348 FQKTTRKPTTKK
-360 PTAKKRRVGEST
+360 SAAKKRRVGESA

-378 IPLFQQIVG
+378 IPLFQQIVR
-387 KNYEIMASEEV
+387 KNYEVMASEEV

-417 MKSLAVALKEAVKK
+417 MKSLAVGLKEAVKK
-431 GKDVE
+431 GKDIE
-436 ATYKD
+436 TTYKD

-458 FSVEAE
+458 FTVEAK
-464 EILKA
+464 EIFNA

-490 KDVVLDEDEEEQD
+490 KDVVLDKDEEEQD

-599 EAAEAKTK
+599 EVAEAKTK

-647 IYKYVRDAMYDETT
+647 IYKYVRDAMYNETT
-661 ATHVVVEKFH
+661 ATHVLVEKFN

-699 TSKTEKQ
+699 TSKTEKHA
-706 TTTTRPVE
+706 TTTRPVE

-724 TLEKTEVTT
+724 TLEKTEITT
-733 SKGKGKGKKSQVKR
+733 SNGKGKGKKSQVKR

-754 ASTSEV
+754 ASTSEM

>member
-13 NVFSSTSIKDAP
+13 NVFSSKSIKDAP
-25 PRLKEAMEDVA
+25 PRLKEAMENVA

-51 PPQPFRKRK
+51 PPEPFRKRK

-66 YADWDARQYATD
+66 YADWDVRQYATD
-78 GKTSREKR
+78 GKTSRDKR

-95 GMQKLGMNEYR
+95 GMQKLGMIEYR

-115 TDPDVDVMAMVNKR
+115 TNQDVDVMAMVNKR
-129 IKEIRERLD
+129 IEEVRERLD
-138 AEEKEKVEGQRRQI
+138 AEEKEKVEGQRRQT

-164 TMESVETRK
+164 TMES
-173 TTGAK
+173 
-178 KPKQKDGDTV
+178 
-188 DESRT
+188 
-193 RVDTRKTTG
+193 VDTRKTTG

-212 TVDESRTRVD
+212 TVDESRN
-222 TRKTTGAKKPKQKD
+222 
-236 GDTVDESRSRKKEG
+236 RKKEG
-250 IKQKPTSL
+250 IKQKTTGL

-309 LDEDDDFDIPPP
+309 PDEDDDFDIPPP
-321 RARKTTQIVDKKA
+321 RARKTTQIVDKKT
-334 DEELED
+334 DEALED

-360 PTAKKRRVGEST
+360 PTAKERRVGEST

-398 EEQMDRSINPTEA
+398 EEHMTDRSINPTEA

-417 MKSLAVALKEAVKK
+417 MKSLAVGLKEAVKK
-431 GKDVE
+431 GKNVE

-446 IEVARAMRYPGA
+446 IEVTRAMRYPGA
-458 FSVEAE
+458 FTVEAE
-464 EILKA
+464 EIFNA

-566 LPLEVFLRI
+566 LPLDVFLRI

-613 SRVKDVMENTNL
+613 SRVTDVMENTNL

-647 IYKYVRDAMYDETT
+647 IYKYVRDAMYNETT
-661 ATHVVVEKFH
+661 ATHVVVEKFN

-706 TTTTRPVE
+706 ATTTRPVE

-792 KPPATRRGLFIH
+792 KPAATRRGLFIH

>member
-66 YADWDARQYATD
+66 YADWDVRQYATD
-78 GKTSREKR
+78 GKTSRDKR

-129 IKEIRERLD
+129 IKEIHERLD

-164 TMESVETRK
+164 TMESVDTRK
-173 TTGAK
+173 MTGAK

-188 DESRT
+188 DESRN
-193 RVDTRKTTG
+193 RVN
-202 AKKPKQKDGD
+202 
-212 TVDESRTRVD
+212 

-360 PTAKKRRVGEST
+360 PTAKERRVGKST

-417 MKSLAVALKEAVKK
+417 MKSLAVGLKEAVKK
-431 GKDVE
+431 GKNVE

-446 IEVARAMRYPGA
+446 IEVTRAMRYPGA
-458 FSVEAE
+458 FTVEAE
-464 EILKA
+464 EIFNA

-613 SRVKDVMENTNL
+613 SRVTDVMENTNL

-647 IYKYVRDAMYDETT
+647 IYKYVRDAMYNETT
-661 ATHVVVEKFH
+661 ATHVVVEKFN

-699 TSKTEKQ
+699 TSKTSKTEKQ
-706 TTTTRPVE
+706 ATTTRPVE

-724 TLEKTEVTT
+724 TLEKSEVTT

-792 KPPATRRGLFIH
+792 KPAVTRRGLFIH

>member
-1 MKQFNLDLGITV
+1 
-13 NVFSSTSIKDAP
+13 
-25 PRLKEAMEDVA
+25 MEDVA

-51 PPQPFRKRK
+51 PPAPFRKRK

-66 YADWDARQYATD
+66 YADWDVRQYATD
-78 GKTSREKR
+78 GKTSRDKR

-115 TDPDVDVMAMVNKR
+115 TDPDVDVMAIVNNR

-138 AEEKEKVEGQRRQI
+138 AEEKEKVEEQRRQI

-164 TMESVETRK
+164 TMES
-173 TTGAK
+173 
-178 KPKQKDGDTV
+178 
-188 DESRT
+188 
-193 RVDTRKTTG
+193 VDTRKTTG

-212 TVDESRTRVD
+212 TVDESRNRVD

-348 FRKTTRKSTTKK
+348 FQKTTRKTTTKK
-360 PTAKKRRVGEST
+360 PTAKERRVGKST

-398 EEQMDRSINPTEA
+398 EEHMTDRSINPTEA

-417 MKSLAVALKEAVKK
+417 MKSLAVGLKEVVKK
-431 GKDVE
+431 GKNIE

-446 IEVARAMRYPGA
+446 IEVTRAMRYPGA
-458 FSVEAE
+458 FTVEAE
-464 EILKA
+464 EIFNA

-566 LPLEVFLRI
+566 LPLDVFLRI

-589 STEAMCTKMR
+589 NTEAMCTKMR
-599 EAAEAKTK
+599 QAAEAKTK

-613 SRVKDVMENTNL
+613 SRVMDVMENTNL
-625 PQLQKDW
+625 PQLHKDW

-647 IYKYVRDAMYDETT
+647 IYKYVRDAMYNETT
-661 ATHVVVEKFH
+661 ATHVVVEKFN
-671 VKQTTI
+671 VKQTPI

-684 KYPGGGQTLKQMKER
+684 KYQGGGQTLKQMKER
-699 TSKTEKQ
+699 TSKT
-706 TTTTRPVE
+706 
-714 SSKISGQKKV
+714 
-724 TLEKTEVTT
+724 
-733 SKGKGKGKKSQVKR
+733 
-747 SAEEIRS
+747 
-754 ASTSEV
+754 
-760 EKLRAK
+760 
-766 KRKAEESKIIE
+766 
-777 EEDEDRPTAEEIKRS
+777 
-792 KPPATRRGLFIH
+792 TRRVVKD

>member
-25 PRLKEAMEDVA
+25 PRLKEAMEDIA

-66 YADWDARQYATD
+66 YVDWDVRQYATD
-78 GKTSREKR
+78 GKTSRDKR

-95 GMQKLGMNEYR
+95 GMQKLGMSEYR

-129 IKEIRERLD
+129 IKEIRERLY

-164 TMESVETRK
+164 TMESV
-173 TTGAK
+173 
-178 KPKQKDGDTV
+178 
-188 DESRT
+188 
-193 RVDTRKTTG
+193 DTRKTTG

-212 TVDESRTRVD
+212 TVDESRNRVN
-222 TRKTTGAKKPKQKD
+222 TRKMTGAKKPKQKD

-360 PTAKKRRVGEST
+360 PTAKERRVGKST

-417 MKSLAVALKEAVKK
+417 MKSLAVGLKEAVKK
-431 GKDVE
+431 GKNIE

-458 FSVEAE
+458 FTVEAE
-464 EILKA
+464 EIFNA

-537 NLVKLFD
+537 NLVKLFN
-544 NQMKAHQYAA
+544 NQMKAHQYVA

-575 ADSAMRPLVIMHIP
+575 ADSAMRRLVIMHIP

-613 SRVKDVMENTNL
+613 SRVTDVMENTNL

-647 IYKYVRDAMYDETT
+647 IYKYVRDAMYNETT
-661 ATHVVVEKFH
+661 ATHVVVEKFN

-677 HRQLYGK
+677 HRELYGK

-706 TTTTRPVE
+706 ATTTRPVE

-724 TLEKTEVTT
+724 TLEKSEVTT

-792 KPPATRRGLFIH
+792 KPAVTRRGLFIH

>member
-51 PPQPFRKRK
+51 PPAPFRKRK

-66 YADWDARQYATD
+66 YADWDVRQYATD
-78 GKTSREKR
+78 GKTSRDKR

-152 RSRTEKAGTSTT
+152 RGRTEKAGTSTT
-164 TMESVETRK
+164 TMES
-173 TTGAK
+173 
-178 KPKQKDGDTV
+178 
-188 DESRT
+188 
-193 RVDTRKTTG
+193 VDTRKTTG

-212 TVDESRTRVD
+212 TVDESRNRVD
-222 TRKTTGAKKPKQKD
+222 TRKTTGAKKPKQKG

-258 KAKTTEQSKRKVVT
+258 KEKTTQQSKRKVVT
-272 MAEDVDEDE
+272 MAEDVAEDE

-287 ERKKADVED
+287 ERKEADVED
-296 FDDDDDDD
+296 FDDDDDD

-348 FRKTTRKSTTKK
+348 FQKTTRKSTTKK
-360 PTAKKRRVGEST
+360 PTAKERRVGKST

-417 MKSLAVALKEAVKK
+417 MKSLAVGLKEAVKK

-458 FSVEAE
+458 FTVEAE
-464 EILKA
+464 EIFNA

-599 EAAEAKTK
+599 EVAEAKTK

-647 IYKYVRDAMYDETT
+647 IYKYVRDAMYNETT
-661 ATHVVVEKFH
+661 ATHVVVEKFN

-706 TTTTRPVE
+706 ATTTRPVE

-724 TLEKTEVTT
+724 TLEKSEVTT

-792 KPPATRRGLFIH
+792 KPAVTRRGLFIH

>member
-1 MKQFNLDLGITV
+1 MKQFNLDLSITV
-13 NVFSSTSIKDAP
+13 NVFSSSSIKDAP

-36 GRVEELSK
+36 GRLEELSK

-66 YADWDARQYATD
+66 YVDWDARQYATD
-78 GKTSREKR
+78 GKTSRDKR

-164 TMESVETRK
+164 TMESV
-173 TTGAK
+173 
-178 KPKQKDGDTV
+178 
-188 DESRT
+188 
-193 RVDTRKTTG
+193 DTRKTTG
-202 AKKPKQKDGD
+202 AKKPKQKDSD

-250 IKQKPTSL
+250 IKQKPTRL

-321 RARKTTQIVDKKA
+321 RAQKTTQIVDKKA

-417 MKSLAVALKEAVKK
+417 MKSLAVGLKEAVKK

-441 LIKST
+441 LITST

-458 FSVEAE
+458 FTVEAE
-464 EILKA
+464 EIFKA

-526 LPELLKRDAKA
+526 LLELLKRDAKA

-589 STEAMCTKMR
+589 STEAMCMKMR
-599 EAAEAKTK
+599 EAAEAKTR

-647 IYKYVRDAMYDETT
+647 IYKYVRDAMYNETT
-661 ATHVVVEKFH
+661 ATHVVVEKFN

-706 TTTTRPVE
+706 ATTTRPVE

-733 SKGKGKGKKSQVKR
+733 SKSKGKGKKSQVKR